1 MSVHASRLLKEEL
14 ARAIDKQLQLINYN
28 IMLFISLKIK
38 NKAVLNLKPILY
50 ALLRGP

>member
-14 ARAIDKQLQLINYN
+14 ARAIDKQLQLINY